1 MVKKKTTLYL
11 TEEYVGVLKNND
23 VNVSAF
29 IDKCMEI
36 YIEILTSSRTELM
49 QRQKHTQREIEDKKF
64 ELKLILEGL
73 LAEYEFKINNELDKT
88 VYINF
93 INNKG
98 EYTNTLNEL
107 MNITGLRETQIERL
121 SFYLNRYDKTYP
133 ERKDY
138 NEFKQSLDY
147 LIRRFNED
155 NPHETPLSRDGG
167 TL

>member
-11 TEEYVGVLKNND
+11 TEEYVSILKEHD
-23 VNVSAF
+23 INVSGF
-29 IDKCMEI
+29 IDKCMEA

-73 LAEYEFKINNELDKT
+73 LGEYEFEINNELDKV

-98 EYTNTLNEL
+98 DYSDTIDEL
-107 MNITGLRETQIERL
+107 ISLTGLRKTQL
-121 SFYLNRYDKTYP
+121 DKLAFYLNRYHSKYS
-133 ERKDY
+133 ERDDY
-138 NEFKQSLDY
+138 DDFKESLDY
-147 LIRRFNED
+147 LIKRFNED
-155 NPHETPLSRDGG
+155 NPHELPLTRDGG
-167 TL
+167 SL

>member
-1 MVKKKTTLYL
+1 MGKKKTTLYL

-73 LAEYEFKINNELDKT
+73 LSEYEFKINNELDRT
-88 VYINF
+88 VYTNF

-98 EYTNTLNEL
+98 AYSNKLNEL
-107 MNITGLRETQIERL
+107 MELTGLRETQLDRL
-121 SFYLNRYDKTYP
+121 SFYLNRYERKYP

-138 NEFKQSLDY
+138 EEFKESLDY
-147 LIRRFNED
+147 LVRRFNED
-155 NPHETPLSRDGG
+155 NPNEVPLSRDGG